1 MKRLAFFVS
10 VLVTFGMAASAAPV
24 TIKYAFWGNPDAIGV
39 EKDIIDAFE
48 ATNPDIKVTPVAVA
62 YNDYHAKLLIMIAG
76 GQAPDVMRVDSYF
89 FQDFMKNKALKDIT
103 GLIKTNKFDISKL
116 YSVGLQDVQ
125 SGGKFYGLPW
135 GTAPLYMFLNKKMF
149 ADAGIPL
156 PANNWTYE
164 DLVALSKKLAKGE
177 GENQQWGFG
186 FYLGEINGMLPF
198 VWGAGGDLFDKTR
211 TKFTMNDKA
220 VTDRLDD
227 VLIANVK
234 NNAFTSPFTFQKA
247 DDIMRY
253 FSQNKVAM
261 MMGSAATILSLQ
273 KIDGC
278 DFAVAP
284 FPGTAK
290 VPAVTVYKSNI
301 VGLSAGTKQE
311 KAAWKFLA
319 YLRGPEGE
327 ELYMKAKRMAPT
339 YDDQRYW
346 DLYADTTKPPA
357 KVKEIT
363 QEISGKYGR
372 ILPLRAGWMEV
383 QTIVMGALQKVVAG
397 QATSAQ
403 ALTEIA
409 PKVQAVI
416 K

>member
-1 MKRLAFFVS
+1 MKRLVTIVS
-10 VLVTFGMAASAAPV
+10 VLLAFAAAASAAPT

-48 ATNPDIKVTPVAVA
+48 AKNPDIKVTPIAVA

-103 GLIKTNKFDISKL
+103 GLIKSNKFDTSKL

-125 SGGKFYGLPW
+125 ADGKFYGLPW
-135 GTAPLYMFLNKKMF
+135 ATAPLYMFLNKKMF

-156 PANNWTYE
+156 PANSWTYD
-164 DLVALSKKLAKGE
+164 DLVALSKKLAKGS
-177 GENQQWGFG
+177 GESQQWGFG
-186 FYLGEINGMLPF
+186 FYLGEINQMLPF

-211 TKFTMNDKA
+211 TKFTLTDKA

-227 VLIANVK
+227 VLVANVK
-234 NNAFTSPFTFQKA
+234 NGAFASPFTFQKS

-253 FSQNKVAM
+253 FSQNKIAM

-284 FPGTAK
+284 FPGSAK
-290 VPAVTVYKSNI
+290 TPAVTVYKSNI
-301 VGLSAGTKQE
+301 VGLSSKTKNE
-311 KAAWKFLA
+311 KAAWKFLEF
-319 YLRGPEGE
+319 LRGAEGE
-327 ELYMKAKRMAPT
+327 KLYMAAKRMAPT
-339 YDDQRYW
+339 YDDQVYW
-346 DLYADTTKPPA
+346 DLYVDTTKPPA

-363 QEISGKYGR
+363 QEISAKYGR
-372 ILPLRAGWMEV
+372 VLPLRAGWMEV
-383 QTIVMGALQKVVAG
+383 QSIVMGAMQKVVAG
-397 QATSAQ
+397 QASSAQ
-403 ALTEIA
+403 AMSEVA

>member
-10 VLVTFGMAASAAPV
+10 VLVAFGMAVSAAPT

-39 EKDIIDAFE
+39 EKDIIDTFE
-48 ATNPDIKVTPVAVA
+48 AKNPDVKVTPIAVA

-103 GLIKTNKFDISKL
+103 GLIKTNKFDTSKL

-156 PANNWTYE
+156 PANKWTYD
-164 DLVALSKKLAKGE
+164 DLVVLAKKLAKGE

-186 FYLGEINGMLPF
+186 FYLGEINGILPF
-198 VWGAGGDLFDKTR
+198 VWGVGGDLFDKTR
-211 TKFTMNDKA
+211 TMFTMTDKA
-220 VTDRLDD
+220 VTNRLDD
-227 VLIANVK
+227 VLITNVK
-234 NNAFTSPFTFQKA
+234 NGAFTSPFTFQKA

-301 VGLSAGTKQE
+301 VGLSANTKQE

-319 YLRGPEGE
+319 FLRGPEGE
-327 ELYMKAKRMAPT
+327 KLYMKAKRMAPT
-339 YDDQRYW
+339 YDDQVYW
-346 DLYADTTKPPA
+346 DLYVDTTKPPA

-363 QEISGKYGR
+363 QEISAKYGR

-383 QTIVMGALQKVVAG
+383 QSIVMNALQKVVAG

-403 ALTEIA
+403 AMSEAA